1 MQYSDIRKAKFIK
14 RPNRFIAHVLIDGER
29 EIVHVKNTGRCRE
42 ILKKGTTV
50 ILEKAKNKNRKTKYS
65 VIAAYKNDNL
75 INIDS
80 QVPNQVVQE
89 ALDKENIPE
98 SQFKNI
104 THLKR
109 EVTYNNSRF
118 DIYFKNKE
126 KENFIEI
133 KGVTLE
139 KNNIAMFP
147 DAPTTRGTKH
157 VKEMIEA
164 VEEGYG
170 GFIFFL
176 IQMEKISSFTPY
188 SEMDPEFDQAI
199 KTAYEK
205 GVNILA
211 YNSYVKEDEI
221 RLGKKI
227 PMNIN

>member
-65 VIAAYKNDNL
+65 VIAAYKNDKL

-104 THLKR
+104 TNLKR

-170 GFIFFL
+170 GYIFFL

-205 GVNILA
+205 GVNIL
-211 YNSYVKEDEI
+211 S
-221 RLGKKI
+221 
-227 PMNIN
+227 